1 MRRAVGRRGRRG
13 RRRAEAAAAAAAPAA
28 DAAQAGGGEGRQGG
42 RNAVPPDRQ
51 PLVCARRLDGR
62 LVVFVLQGRGWSRQR
77 VDAET
82 LKKHNLI
89 RN

>member
-13 RRRAEAAAAAAAPAA
+13 RRPGAAAAV

-51 PLVCARRLDGR
+51 PLVSARRLDGR